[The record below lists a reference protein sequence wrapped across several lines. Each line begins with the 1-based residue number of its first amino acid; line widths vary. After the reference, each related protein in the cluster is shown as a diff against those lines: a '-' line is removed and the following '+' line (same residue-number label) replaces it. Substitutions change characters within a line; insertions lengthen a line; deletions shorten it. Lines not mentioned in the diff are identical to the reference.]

1 MKNLYLNRQ
10 SRPDEKPPRSVESK
24 EAANYRGDVSDRQ
37 GQGGPGRTGYLA
49 SGVPGPGF
57 EKDAAGESE
66 TARRRPPV
74 IFLGTNTCAGDMFS
88 LLNSLD
94 PDYQDLITGLTDCR
108 YNYLLMA
115 AEGEMA
121 LRNLE
126 ETADKFSG
134 RYILVVEGSVPT
146 RSNGLYCVIGYKNDR
161 PVTALQTVREL
172 GPGARHVIALGT
184 CAAFGG
190 PYAAAPNP
198 SGSVPVQA
206 VLDRPVINVPGC
218 PVHPDWFMGTLV
230 HLLLYGEPELDNF
243 NRPRL
248 FYGETIHNL
257 CQRRHYFDNGIFA
270 GKPGEPWCMYKIGC
284 KGPVTYADCPYRQ
297 WSGER
302 LSWPVKANTP
312 CIGCTSPEFPDGDMP
327 FFEHLPDVQ
336 LPGLRTAADRVGKAA
351 GTLTALGI
359 GAHLAGAILT
369 GRLAHTFKKG
379 FSEKGA
385 GKTRDSLRKLLR
397 KRF

>member
-1 MKNLYLNRQ
+1 MKLEKNAPVG
-10 SRPDEKPPRSVESK
+10 SKPPV
-24 EAANYRGDVSDRQ
+24 
-37 GQGGPGRTGYLA
+37 L
-49 SGVPGPGF
+49 
-57 EKDAAGESE
+57 
-66 TARRRPPV
+66 
-74 IFLGTNTCAGDMFS
+74 FLGTNTCAGNMFS
-88 LLNSLD
+88 LLNSRAPGYREMLT
-94 PDYQDLITGLTDCR
+94 DLIDCR

-115 AEGEMA
+115 AEGERA
-121 LRNLE
+121 LQTLA
-126 ETADKFSG
+126 ETAGQFSG

-146 RSNGLYCVIGYKNDR
+146 RSNGLYCVIGHKNGE
-161 PVTALQTVREL
+161 PVTALQAVREL
-172 GPGARHVIALGT
+172 GAGARHVVALGT

-206 VLDRPVINVPGC
+206 VLDRRVINVPGC

-230 HLLLYGEPELDNF
+230 HLLLYGETELDNF

-257 CQRRHYFDNGIFA
+257 CQRRHYFDSGIFA
-270 GKPGEPWCMYKIGC
+270 SKPGEPWCMYKIGC
-284 KGPVTYADCPYRQ
+284 KGPVTHADCPYRQ
-297 WSGER
+297 WSGEH

-327 FFEHLPDVQ
+327 FFEHLPDVP
-336 LPGLRTAADRVGKAA
+336 LPNIRTAADRIGMLAGAA
-351 GTLTALGI
+351 TALGI
-359 GAHLAGAILT
+359 GAHLAASILT

-385 GKTRDSLRKLLR
+385 GKIRDSLRKLLR
-397 KRF
+397 KKF